1 MRTTLDI
8 PDPLYRRLKATAA
21 LRGCTVKEIVLKL
34 IEREI
39 AAPSARKRRIR
50 LPLIESDRPGTLR
63 LTNAQ
68 INEILFP

>member
-8 PDPLYRRLKATAA
+8 PDALYRRLKATAA
-21 LRGCTVKEIVLKL
+21 LRGSTVKEIVLKL

-39 AAPSARKRRIR
+39 AAPSGRKRRIR

>member
-21 LRGCTVKEIVLKL
+21 LRGSTVKEIVLKL

-39 AAPSARKRRIR
+39 ASPSARKRRIR